1 MRDTIPSHFFESEV
15 SMESTGNLKLLLS
28 GSLAF
33 LIA

>member
-1 MRDTIPSHFFESEV
+1 MRNIIPSHFFEPEV
-15 SMESTGNLKLLLS
+15 SMESTGNLKLSLS